1 MASLL
6 ASAPLNI
13 RFFRQLF
20 TEPDVEK
27 FAEAALAYDPPIL
40 ADAGI
45 GALVESVGIGNE
57 SSSSMEVQ
65 VKQKKVVVKRLI
77 QICSLFI

>member
-1 MASLL
+1 MASSL

-20 TEPDVEK
+20 AEPDVEK
-27 FAEAALAYDPPIL
+27 FAEAALTYDPPIL

-45 GALVESVGIGNE
+45 GALVEGVGIGDE

-65 VKQKKVVVKRLI
+65 VKQKK
-77 QICSLFI
+77 SL